1 MMVLGQKCEQFRNGF
16 ENLKLVCKNS
26 EYHISLGE
34 MMEAATQPP
43 ETVVET
49 NKLNIGAAIILF
61 VLFALSAL
69 AIFIR

>member
-1 MMVLGQKCEQFRNGF
+1 
-16 ENLKLVCKNS
+16 
-26 EYHISLGE
+26 